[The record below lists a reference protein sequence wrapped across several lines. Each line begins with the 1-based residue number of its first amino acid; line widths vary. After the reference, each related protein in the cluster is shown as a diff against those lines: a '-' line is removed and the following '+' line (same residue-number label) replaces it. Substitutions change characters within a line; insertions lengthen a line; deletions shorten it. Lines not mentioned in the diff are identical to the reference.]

1 MLLTTLVFG
10 QTEAEMKVQ
19 ADKLFDNGQYLEAT
33 PLYLRLL
40 SLQPRDANYNYRYGT
55 CLLFNSNNKSD
66 AIKYLGYSIN
76 EPTIAPEAFYF
87 LGKAF
92 HLNYQFNEAIKH
104 YTTYNEKKAGATK
117 KFDADREIQM
127 CMNGKRLMTT
137 ISDLIVVDKKEISTD
152 KFFRI
157 YDLNDIGGSMLVTQ
171 EFQTKID
178 KRNNHIP
185 LIHFPQNP
193 SVIYYSSYGESE
205 TNGKDIYVRRRLPDG
220 GWGMPQALPGNVNT
234 KFDEDFPYMHPD
246 GNYLYFSSKGHNSM
260 GGYDVF
266 RSKYDPESNSFGPPE
281 NMDFAISSPDDDL
294 FYIVDSLNKNAYF
307 ASARQ
312 SQDGKLFVYKVK
324 VDRVPLQL
332 AVVKGNFVSEID
344 ATNKRIDFDIKD
356 YSNGENIGKFNSN
369 DKAVYLITFPKG
381 GKYEFIMRVE
391 GSPQEFRSVVSIPFL
406 KEFKPLKQKIIH
418 KMEEGKEVVKI
429 INLFNEEVEDP
440 QAVIAEVIKMR
451 SNLNVNV
458 QDFDMNKLEEE
469 KKNQEFLS
477 ELGFEALLMVE
488 VSSALADE
496 VERARKNKQE
506 IEQINSNINNLVVQ
520 NGQDFARKEE
530 QIKAKVAD
538 ANKTENQDNK
548 YILLREADQLIKKQT
563 ELKES
568 SKRLIQLQDS
578 VNLVAKASSTAG
590 KIEQLDEVAKQF
602 DKLYREGKEEEA
614 IAFLKENKEL
624 VRNALNDNSTELK
637 ENIVAR
643 VVKLEDELSSLS
655 KRIDGY
661 NKDIKE
667 LEIEVQAL
675 ENSRFSAKKKD
686 LEIIDGKIASKK
698 DEIEMIRAER
708 IKLEKKTDVLST
720 EKYLL
725 NKQIEELETA
735 LTNPSLAKVTREE
748 ANRSIQETNKTNANT
763 LTNYVQQ
770 QIVEMEKQD
779 PTLRERIVVSSG
791 MKAENIMA
799 EHRTLKQRVE
809 ETPGLTKEE
818 RLNRL
823 INTTNSTRRALQ
835 DRLTDV
841 ENQLA
846 KNKFDEKLN
855 KEKQQIIKDLEQLE
869 REIALYQQELMSG
882 QNSAIASKDPKEI
895 QQQIDPGYNQAFE
908 AVMNDSSLSE
918 EERLIKQQQLDKELV
933 RTIDE
938 KIQSNE
944 KRLKADPGNTQLKK
958 DQQAL
963 NQLKEQKQNAIIQR
977 ETAINEKTS
986 QTKISYS
993 NDDVINKVDPAYI
1006 ERFTAI
1012 QNDRSKSEI
1021 QRFTE
1026 LQKEEK
1032 QLVARLNDRG
1042 KLLEQQ
1048 IKNNPQDKTAI
1059 TELEAL
1065 KNTVKETEVS
1075 IAAREKAMSELN
1087 STPSIVTKVSL
1098 LNQVDPAYDGKIN
1111 AINSNRNISQ
1121 TDRLKQLNKED
1132 QELLAKIETLLTA
1145 KEAQLRND
1153 SSNEQ
1158 LQKEIDLLN
1167 ELKREKKDEIE
1178 QRNKELQSNITV
1190 SKSIA
1195 SLEDIDPEYK
1205 DKIKST
1211 ENNRS
1216 KSETDRLK
1224 ELNILDQELLDKIES
1239 LLTVKEEQLRSEAS
1253 NEQLQKE
1260 VALLIELKRE
1270 KKDEIEQRNKEL
1282 QSNVSDPNAIVDVK
1296 DIDPE
1301 YVEKIEVI
1309 ESNADLTE
1317 KERLIRI
1324 QAIDKALVEDI
1335 DERIEQVEQ
1344 SGNTDDPK
1352 IDKVL
1357 EQLRELKM
1365 QTEAKMEEREKE
1377 IERSDEIYVSSEQ
1390 LIAQIDPTYAKDLE
1404 AINANTKLNEAEKIG
1419 KTQVREKELLNQIDQ
1434 ELIAAD
1440 QKLNADPKNTEL
1452 ISRKEQLSE
1461 IKTIVEAR
1469 IEERVQLI
1477 EGLATTDLTSE
1488 KMEAMKK
1495 DVLKTVDPGYEK
1507 KKSTLESAELS
1518 NKPYADL
1525 IGLEEK
1531 LLSKLQAEKSKVNKT
1546 LDKDPTNQEAIWK
1559 TKALNEL
1566 IEVTQSEKEKWEQ
1579 AEQGEQPIV
1588 VTESEK
1594 QELIAEIDPPYNE
1607 QRKSFEAS
1615 NVKGEE
1621 ELKDQLA
1628 RENELLSEINA
1639 RISADQNV
1647 LSEEP
1652 DNEALAKEIKI
1663 LESIKEDLKQRI
1675 SDIENV
1681 LSTNVAQKTYT
1692 KTDLIEKINDLDPE
1706 YSTKLRSIETDQ
1718 ELSETEKLEELNTL
1732 DRLLQNQVLERINE
1746 LESRLNNDPGNAQL
1760 KEEKRL
1766 LEAIAEQLEGSID
1779 LREKQIESLRKSDAL
1794 ASGMAEEWIDQLDK
1808 TYRQDV
1814 KFIEENASFDPL
1826 KRMELIQQK
1835 DLSLLSKVD
1844 DRLEALSRIPEP
1856 TSTEVEKEEK
1866 ALIELKEQLLQRTE
1880 IRAEEI
1886 IRLKSGDLTTGPKKA
1901 DLIEELIPGF
1911 NENKKVIET
1920 DNGLNQNL
1928 KKDMIVQLEEALQQK
1943 TEQRVEV
1950 VNDRLTLDPTDVQ
1963 AQKEKEVLEE
1973 IISESK
1979 IRVKEMQ
1986 SERLIS
1992 QTQRDQI
1999 INELFPDYFTKKD
2012 ELAISRLEESKK
2024 IDAQLAMENQLLTK
2038 LNAELKAFKK
2048 ELDRDPNNEGLI
2060 EKIKTLNLLIEE
2072 QEKTIRD
2079 LNQRKIALTSVEVAE
2094 TAIRNADKTY
2104 EEDLKQIEMQPDSQ
2118 AKRNALAEREAEHQE
2133 RLIKQ
2138 ITANDK
2144 LLDKKADP
2152 ELQVINNAL
2161 NKEVEESQE
2170 REVKLRS
2177 SGSEINI
2184 VSTQERSF
2192 IENLREDLLSGN
2204 ANQLTAKKITVEELR
2219 QQDEVLAQYEKDLNQ
2234 EIESLKK
2241 EIAVESENT
2250 ELKQELEWLK
2260 KELSVVQQ
2268 KRREISI
2275 TVGELETELI
2285 TERSSDSKVT
2295 SPELQKLGQE
2305 EQQIQQQLKQPAL
2318 SSTERKQLEKQLQEN
2333 RSEQLST
2340 ENELLKAEV
2349 ATRNKSIEDQ
2359 LTELTQNSNSTDDP
2373 SLKLTEKQVS
2383 SEIVNIEQLVSEAE
2397 KTKNPA
2403 EKNFLLNE
2411 AFEKQVKVEALV
2423 ENALYE
2429 KELKRI
2435 ENENGLISLESRDEL
2450 EKKKRRYT
2458 IEVGE
2463 LTTEIESL
2471 NNELL
2476 VADKKVAAD
2485 LIKEKQEKAQERTL
2499 VQQRLNEVEAA
2510 LAALPEKQSTL
2521 DPASKDVVISYNEER
2536 DLASTRAYA
2545 QYVEK
2550 VNEALRVEQQIV
2562 NLEKQLVEAKSVTK
2576 ALAADNLKAPSEE
2589 KKKALE
2595 ESIQTVKQLETQL
2608 REAEKELEQKQ
2619 QIANAVLPQNTEEA
2633 MMMQNLVRRGIAPI
2647 SKALV
2652 AAALVPMPASGLEI
2666 NTNGPGTY
2674 SETNRIPVNVS
2685 NPQGLVYRV
2694 QVGAFAKPIEQNR
2707 FKEFTP
2713 VSGETLN
2720 NGITRYM
2727 AGYFNNSAKV
2737 LQAMNQIRALGY
2749 ADAFPVAYCDGK
2761 RISLAEARRLEASG
2775 ECVPK
2780 GSNELMLEMATNTAV
2795 TMGLEDTTKL
2805 RNVPE
2810 YTYNQAP
2817 GAAKA
2822 EPIEIRKGLF
2832 FTVQIGVYNK
2842 PVPSATLFNLE
2853 PYMTIRLPNGQIR
2866 YSTGI
2871 YHSIDEA
2878 RPRKQEAINRGV
2890 KDAFITAYFNG
2901 ERIPINDALKML
2913 EERGPSILEP
2923 KEKQA
2928 ETSTV
2933 PTNNTVT
2940 NPVTNPVTF
2949 EKTEAPLEIPQKPKI
2964 FMQIVT
2970 KKQFETFP
2978 TDVLNRYNS
2987 HGSFYYDETDKRVK
3001 SSITTSDDNL
3011 PQVYYFRDDVD
3022 TLKYI
3027 SATEF
3032 MQGTI
3037 LSLTFAEGKLP
3048 GDVVDWLLRQN
3059 YRKEYLQSE
3068 EGVTML
3074 IHGVPEEKYAKM
3086 EAELAV
3092 FGMSFTKVA
3101 PKEEEELNKE

>member
-1 MLLTTLVFG
+1 MLLTTVVFG

-55 CLLFNSNNKSD
+55 CLLYNSNNKSD

-104 YTTYNEKKAGATK
+104 YTTYNDKKASATK

-157 YDLNDIGGSMLVTQ
+157 YELNDIGGSMLVTQ

-178 KRNNHIP
+178 KRNNHVP

-205 TNGKDIYVRRRLPDG
+205 ANGKDIYVRRRLPDG
-220 GWGMPQALPGNVNT
+220 GWGMPQAIPGNVNT

-312 SQDGKLFVYKVK
+312 SQDGSLFVYKVK

-344 ATNKRIDFDIKD
+344 ATNKRIDFEIKD

-369 DKAVYLITFPKG
+369 EKAVYLITFPKG

-506 IEQINSNINNLVVQ
+506 IEQINNNINNLVVQ
-520 NGQDFARKEE
+520 NGQDFARMEE
-530 QIKAKVAD
+530 QIKSKVAD
-538 ANKTENQDNK
+538 ANKTENQENK

-568 SKRLIQLQDS
+568 SKRLLQLQDS

-590 KIEQLDEVAKQF
+590 KIEQLDQVAKQF
-602 DKLYREGKEEEA
+602 DKLYRDGKEEEA

-637 ENIVAR
+637 ENLVAR

-698 DEIEMIRAER
+698 EEIEMIRAER
-708 IKLEKKTDVLST
+708 IKLEKKSDVLST

-725 NKQIEELETA
+725 NKQIEVLETA

-748 ANRSIQETNKTNANT
+748 ANRSIQETNKTNTNT

-869 REIALYQQELMSG
+869 RETALYQQELMSG
-882 QNSAIASKDPKEI
+882 QNSDIASKDPKEI
-895 QQQIDPGYNQAFE
+895 QQQIDPGYNEKFE
-908 AVMNDSSLSE
+908 AVTNDPLLSE
-918 EERLIKQQQLDKELV
+918 DERLIKQQQLDKELV
-933 RTIDE
+933 RSIEE

-944 KRLKADPGNTQLKK
+944 KRLQADPGNTQLKK
-958 DQQAL
+958 DQQVL
-963 NQLKEQKQNAIIQR
+963 NQLKEQKQKAIVQRDSAIKENASQV
-977 ETAINEKTS
+977 KVSYTS
-986 QTKISYS
+986 
-993 NDDVINKVDPAYI
+993 DEVIKKVDPAYI

-1026 LQKEEK
+1026 LQNEEK
-1032 QLVARLNDRG
+1032 QLVARLNDRS

-1048 IKNNPQDKTAI
+1048 IKNNPQDKSAI
-1059 TELEAL
+1059 TELEAVRTTL
-1065 KNTVKETEVS
+1065 KESETS
-1075 IAAREKAMSELN
+1075 ISEREKAINDLN
-1087 STPSIVTKVSL
+1087 SGTTTATKETV
-1098 LNQVDPAYDGKIN
+1098 LNQVDPAYNNKIN
-1111 AINSNRNISQ
+1111 EVNNNRNLNNP
-1121 TDRLKQLNKED
+1121 DRLKQLNKVD
-1132 QELLAKIETLLTA
+1132 QELVGKIESRINA
-1145 KEAQLRND
+1145 KEEQLRKDPTNT
-1153 SSNEQ
+1153 Q

-1167 ELKREKKDEIE
+1167 ELKNEKKDVIE
-1178 QRNKELQSNITV
+1178 QRSKELQPNITV
-1190 SKSIA
+1190 SVTIT
-1195 SLEDIDPEYK
+1195 SLEDIDPEYE
-1205 DKIKST
+1205 DKIKAT

-1216 KSETDRLK
+1216 ISETDRLK
-1224 ELNILDQELLDKIES
+1224 ELNKLDEELLDKIES
-1239 LLTVKEEQLRSEAS
+1239 LFMAKEGQLRKDPS

-1260 VALLIELKRE
+1260 IALLNELKKE
-1270 KKDEIEQRNKEL
+1270 KGSEIAQRTKEI
-1282 QSNVSDPNAIVDVK
+1282 QSNVSAPNAIVSVK

-1301 YVEKIEVI
+1301 YVEKVEEI
-1309 ESNADLTE
+1309 ESNADLSVKE
-1317 KERLIRI
+1317 KLIRI
-1324 QAIDKALVEDI
+1324 QAVDKALVVSI
-1335 DERIEQVEQ
+1335 DEKIEQLEQ
-1344 SGNTDDPK
+1344 SGNADDPK
-1352 IDKVL
+1352 IDKEL
-1357 EQLRELKM
+1357 EQLRELKS

-1377 IERSDEIYVSSEQ
+1377 IERSGERAVSSEK
-1390 LIAQIDPTYAKDLE
+1390 LIAQLDPTYAKDVQ
-1404 AINANTKLNEAEKIG
+1404 AINANAKLNEAEKIG
-1419 KTQVREKELLNQIDQ
+1419 KTQIREKELLIKIDQ
-1434 ELIAAD
+1434 ELIAVD
-1440 QKLNADPKNTEL
+1440 QKLKADPKNTEL

-1461 IKTIVEAR
+1461 LKAIVESR
-1469 IEERVQLI
+1469 MEERVQLI
-1477 EGLATTDLTSE
+1477 ESLATTDLTSE
-1488 KMEAMKK
+1488 QMEAMKR
-1495 DVLKTVDPGYEK
+1495 DVLKALDPGYEK
-1507 KKSTLESAELS
+1507 KKSTLESELS
-1518 NKPYADL
+1518 NKPYAEL
-1525 IGLEEK
+1525 IALEEK
-1531 LLSKLQAEKSKVNKT
+1531 LLSKLQAEKTKVNKI
-1546 LDKDPTNQEAIWK
+1546 LDKDPTNKDAIQK
-1559 TKALNEL
+1559 LKALNEL
-1566 IEVTQSEKEKWEQ
+1566 IDETQAEKEKWEKAQ
-1579 AEQGEQPIV
+1579 KGDQPIV
-1588 VTESEK
+1588 VTYTEK
-1594 QELIAEIDPPYNE
+1594 QELIAEIDPQYNE
-1607 QRKSFEAS
+1607 QRKSFEATNAKS
-1615 NVKGEE
+1615 EE
-1621 ELKDQLA
+1621 KLKDQLA

-1639 RISADQNV
+1639 KITADQDV
-1647 LSEEP
+1647 LNEEP
-1652 DNEALAKEIKI
+1652 DNEVLSKEIKI
-1663 LESIKEDLKQRI
+1663 LESLKEDLNQRI
-1675 SDIENV
+1675 SAIEKE
-1681 LSTNVAQKTYT
+1681 LSTDVSQKTFT
-1692 KTDLIEKINDLDPE
+1692 RTDINEKINDLDPE
-1706 YSTKLRSIETDQ
+1706 YSTKLRSIETDND
-1718 ELSETEKLEELNTL
+1718 LSVTEKLEELNAL
-1732 DRLLQNQVLERINE
+1732 DRLLQNQVLERITE
-1746 LESRLNNDPGNAQL
+1746 LESQLINEPGNVEW
-1760 KEEKRL
+1760 KEEKLL
-1766 LEAIAEQLEGSID
+1766 LEAIADQLEGSIYS
-1779 LREKQIESLRKSDAL
+1779 REKQIESLRTTEPL
-1794 ASGMAEEWIDQLDK
+1794 ANGLSEEWIDQLDK

-1826 KRMELIQQK
+1826 KKMELIQQK
-1835 DLSLLSKVD
+1835 DLSLLSKVE
-1844 DRLEALSRIPEP
+1844 DRLELLSRIPEP
-1856 TSTEVEKEEK
+1856 KSTEVEKEEK
-1866 ALIELKEQLLQRTE
+1866 ALTELKEKLLKRTE
-1880 IRAEEI
+1880 KRAEEI
-1886 IRLKSGDLTTGPKKA
+1886 IRLRSGELATVPKKA
-1901 DLIEELIPGF
+1901 DLIEEIIPGF
-1911 NENKKVIET
+1911 NDNKKAIET
-1920 DNGLNQNL
+1920 DNGLDQDL
-1928 KKDMIVQLEEALQQK
+1928 KKDRIVQLEEALQQK
-1943 TEQRVEV
+1943 TGQRLEE
-1950 VNDRLTLDPTDVQ
+1950 VNDRLSSDPTNVQ
-1963 AQKEKEVLEE
+1963 TQRERELLEE
-1973 IISESK
+1973 IVSESK
-1979 IRVKEMQ
+1979 IRVKETEMGILV
-1986 SERLIS
+1986 SEK
-1992 QTQRDQI
+1992 QREQI
-1999 INELFPDYFTKKD
+1999 IIELFPDYSSKKE
-2012 ELAISRLEESKK
+2012 ELAISKMEESRK
-2024 IDAQLAMENQLLTK
+2024 IDAQLVLENQLLTK
-2038 LNAELKAFKK
+2038 LKAELKALQK
-2048 ELDRDPNNEGLI
+2048 ELDKDPSNEVLI
-2060 EKIKTLNLLIEE
+2060 NKIKTLNLLIEE
-2072 QEKTIRD
+2072 QEKTISE
-2079 LNQRKIALTSVEVAE
+2079 LNRRKIGLATTEIAE

-2104 EEDLKQIEMQPDSQ
+2104 QEDLKQIEKQPESQ
-2118 AKRNALAEREAEHQE
+2118 AKIDALAEREAEHQE
-2133 RLIKQ
+2133 RLTKQ
-2138 ITANDK
+2138 IIANDQS
-2144 LLDKKADP
+2144 LDKKADP
-2152 ELQVINNAL
+2152 ELQAVNNAL
-2161 NKEVEESQE
+2161 KKEVAESQA
-2170 REVKLRS
+2170 REEKLRS
-2177 SGSEINI
+2177 TESDNNT
-2184 VSTQERSF
+2184 VSAQEGSF

-2204 ANQLTAKKITVEELR
+2204 ANLLTAKKNTVEELK
-2219 QQDEVLAQYEKDLNQ
+2219 QQDEVLAQYERDLNR
-2234 EIESLKK
+2234 EIESLNK

-2250 ELKQELEWLK
+2250 ELKQELEWLT
-2260 KELSVVQQ
+2260 KELSIVQQ

-2285 TERSSDSKVT
+2285 TQRSTESKVT
-2295 SPELQKLGQE
+2295 SPELQKLERE
-2305 EQQIQQQLKQPAL
+2305 EQKIQQELNQASL
-2318 SSTERKQLEKQLQEN
+2318 SPTERKQLEKQLQEN
-2333 RSEQLST
+2333 KLEQLT
-2340 ENELLKAEV
+2340 AENRLLETEV
-2349 ATRNKSIEDQ
+2349 AERNETIEEQ
-2359 LTELTQNSNSTDDP
+2359 LKQLEEASNNSTSTAAD
-2373 SLKLTEKQVS
+2373 LTEKQVS
-2383 SEIVNIEQLVSEAE
+2383 TELKKIDQLITDSE
-2397 KTKNPA
+2397 KTKNTA
-2403 EKNFLLNE
+2403 EKNYLLNE
-2411 AFEKQVKVEALV
+2411 AFEKQVEVEALV

-2435 ENENGLISLESRDEL
+2435 ENEYGLTSLESRDEL

-2463 LTTEIESL
+2463 LTTEIETL
-2471 NNELL
+2471 NNEMLT
-2476 VADKKVAAD
+2476 ADRKVAAD
-2485 LIKEKQEKAQERTL
+2485 LIKEKQEKSQERTL

-2510 LAALPEKQSTL
+2510 LAALPEKQLTL

-2589 KKKALE
+2589 NKRALE

-2619 QIANAVLPQNTEEA
+2619 QIANVVLPQNTEEA

-2780 GSNELMLEMATNTAV
+2780 GANELMLEMATNTAV

-2822 EPIEIRKGLF
+2822 EPIEMRKGLF

-2933 PTNNTVT
+2933 PTNNT
-2940 NPVTNPVTF
+2940 VTNPVTF